1 MPISLLG
8 MRFRLFTLCFAG
20 AAAALTAA
28 TSLVPG
34 FTLAYSSP
42 QLHIALETATALIS
56 FLVAYLVYGRF
67 RERKRLDDLMLASA
81 LVLIASTSLV
91 FSAVPHTVPAEGAR
105 NFSVWASVGGAVLG
119 ALTLALAAFAP
130 ATRVSSP
137 RRATVIA
144 ALCCIGGLIA
154 TASVVGLFANGVDP
168 DIPLAL
174 APDAAH
180 RPILLGHHFL
190 LGTQIVGVLLF
201 IAAALG
207 FIQRGE
213 RDNDEL
219 MRWFAAGAAL
229 SAFARFNYFLFPSL
243 YSDWVFT
250 GDFLRLG
257 FCLLLLAGAAREIG
271 SYWRRLASMA
281 ILEERRRIARELHD
295 GVAQEL
301 AYIVAESSGSLAAA
315 AERAL
320 DESRRAIAAL
330 TRPVDE
336 PLEVALVQAAE
347 EVAGRVGVQL
357 RIEVGRGAQ
366 VSPDE
371 REALIRIVREAIT
384 NAGRHGGA
392 ENVSVELSNG
402 NGTLLR
408 IADDGSGF
416 DTRHTR
422 VGGFGSMSAAPS
434 RRCGSR
440 CGCGCPSHRAGT
452 CPTPSAPGAA

>member
-1 MPISLLG
+1 
-8 MRFRLFTLCFAG
+8 MRIRLFTLCFAG
-20 AAAALTAA
+20 AAAALTAT

-34 FTLAYSSP
+34 VTLAYSSP

-67 RERKRLDDLMLASA
+67 RERRRLDDLVLSCALA
-81 LVLIASTSLV
+81 LIASTSLV
-91 FSAVPHTVPAEGAR
+91 FSALPHTVPAEGAR
-105 NFSVWASVGGAVLG
+105 NFSVWGSVGGAVLG
-119 ALTLALAAFAP
+119 ASTLAVAAFAP
-130 ATRVSSP
+130 STRLASP
-137 RRATVIA
+137 RRATVVA
-144 ALCCIGGLIA
+144 ALVCAGALIA
-154 TASVVGLFANGVDP
+154 TGSIVALFADGVDP
-168 DIPLAL
+168 EIPIGLS
-174 APDAAH
+174 PSAAH
-180 RPILLGHHFL
+180 RPILLGQHLL
-190 LGTQIVGVLLF
+190 LGTQVVGVLLF
-201 IAAALG
+201 MVAALG

-213 RDNDEL
+213 RDRDEL

-281 ILEERRRIARELHD
+281 VLEERRRIARELHD

-301 AYIVAESSGSLAAA
+301 AYIVAESNGHLAAA

-357 RIEVGRGAQ
+357 RVDVCQGAT

-384 NAGRHGGA
+384 NAGRHGSA
-392 ENVSVELSNG
+392 TSVSVELSNG
-402 NGTLLR
+402 HGTLLR
-408 IADDGSGF
+408 VADDGVGF
-416 DTRHTR
+416 DPENTR
-422 VGGFGSMSAAPS
+422 VGGFGLVSMRERAEALGGRFMLSS
-434 RRCGSR
+434 EVGS
-440 CGCGCPSHRAGT
+440 GT
-452 CPTPSAPGAA
+452 RIEVRLS

>member
-1 MPISLLG
+1 VPISLLG

-34 FTLAYSSP
+34 FALAYSSP

-67 RERKRLDDLMLASA
+67 RERKRLNDLMLASA

-213 RDNDEL
+213 RDKDEL

-301 AYIVAESSGSLAAA
+301 AYIVAESSGALAAA

-422 VGGFGSMSAAPS
+422 VGGFGLVSMRERTEALGGRFKLSS
-434 RRCGSR
+434 D
-440 CGCGCPSHRAGT
+440 AGEGT
-452 CPTPSAPGAA
+452 RIEVRLP

>member
-1 MPISLLG
+1 MAKKKESHRTGAGTPIRRTCGAMQEHQYLLETYPPY
-8 MRFRLFTLCFAG
+8 RKNQ
-20 AAAALTAA
+20 
-28 TSLVPG
+28 V
-34 FTLAYSSP
+34 
-42 QLHIALETATALIS
+42 ALEHS
-56 FLVAYLVYGRF
+56 FQA
-67 RERKRLDDLMLASA
+67 RLQ
-81 LVLIASTSLV
+81 T
-91 FSAVPHTVPAEGAR
+91 
-105 NFSVWASVGGAVLG
+105 
-119 ALTLALAAFAP
+119 AAFAP
-130 ATRVSSP
+130 AKRVSSP

-144 ALCCIGGLIA
+144 ALCCAGALIA

-357 RIEVGRGAQ
+357 RIDVGKGAE

-392 ENVSVELSNG
+392 KNVSVELSNG

-408 IADDGSGF
+408 IADDGTGF

-422 VGGFGSMSAAPS
+422 VGGFGLVSMRERTEALGGRFKLSS
-434 RRCGSR
+434 D
-440 CGCGCPSHRAGT
+440 AGEGT
-452 CPTPSAPGAA
+452 RIEVHLP

>member
-1 MPISLLG
+1 
-8 MRFRLFTLCFAG
+8 MRIRLFTLAFAG
-20 AAAALTAA
+20 AAAALTAVA
-28 TSLVPG
+28 SLIPG

-67 RERKRLDDLMLASA
+67 RERKRLDDLMLACA
-81 LVLIASTSLV
+81 LFLIATTSLV
-91 FSAVPHTVPAEGAR
+91 FSALPHTVPAEGAR
-105 NFSVWASVGGAVLG
+105 NFSVWASVGGVVLG
-119 ALTLALAAFAP
+119 AFTLALAAFAP
-130 ATRVSSP
+130 AKRVSSP
-137 RRATVIA
+137 RRASVIA
-144 ALCCIGGLIA
+144 ALSCAGALIA
-154 TASVVGLFANGVDP
+154 TASIVALFADGVDP

-174 APDAAH
+174 SPDAAH
-180 RPILLGHHFL
+180 RPVLLGHHFL

-201 IAAALG
+201 IVAALG

-250 GDFLRLG
+250 GDFLRVG

-281 ILEERRRIARELHD
+281 VLEERRRIARELHD

-301 AYIVAESSGSLAAA
+301 AYIVAESSGALAAA

-357 RIEVGRGAQ
+357 RIEVCGGAE

-392 ENVSVELSNG
+392 ENVSVELTNG
-402 NGTLLR
+402 HGTLLR

-416 DTRHTR
+416 DPRHTR
-422 VGGFGSMSAAPS
+422 VGGFGLVSMRERTEALGGRFRLSS
-434 RRCGSR
+434 E
-440 CGCGCPSHRAGT
+440 AGGGT
-452 CPTPSAPGAA
+452 SIEVRLP

>member
-1 MPISLLG
+1 
-8 MRFRLFTLCFAG
+8 MRIRLFTLAFAG
-20 AAAALTAA
+20 IAAALTATA
-28 TSLVPG
+28 SLAPG
-34 FTLAYSSP
+34 VTLAYRSP
-42 QLHIALETATALIS
+42 QLHVAIDTATALIS
-56 FLVAYLVYGRF
+56 FLVAYLVFGRF
-67 RERKRLDDLMLASA
+67 RERKRLDDLVLACA
-81 LVLIASTSLV
+81 LALIATSSFV
-91 FSAVPHTVPAEGAR
+91 FSALPHTVPAEGTR

-119 ALTLALAAFAP
+119 AFTLALAAFIP
-130 ATRVSSP
+130 STRIART

-144 ALCCIGGLIA
+144 ALSCAGALIA
-154 TASVVGLFANGVDP
+154 TASIVALFANGVDP
-168 DIPLAL
+168 EIPVGIS
-174 APDAAH
+174 PSDAH
-180 RPILLGHHFL
+180 RPILLGQHFL

-201 IAAALG
+201 LAAALG

-213 RDNDEL
+213 RDRDEL

-229 SAFARFNYFLFPSL
+229 SAFARFNFFLFPSL

-281 ILEERRRIARELHD
+281 VLEERRRIARELHD

-301 AYIVAESSGSLAAA
+301 AYIVAESTGSLAAA

-330 TRPVDE
+330 TRAVDE

-357 RIEVGRGAQ
+357 RVDVCEGAK
-366 VSPDE
+366 VTPDE

-392 ENVSVELSNG
+392 TSVSVELTNG
-402 NGTLLR
+402 HGTLLR

-416 DTRHTR
+416 DPRRTR
-422 VGGFGSMSAAPS
+422 VGGFGLVSM
-434 RRCGSR
+434 RE
-440 CGCGCPSHRAGT
+440 RAEALGGRFTLCSEDAGGT
-452 CPTPSAPGAA
+452 KIEVRLP

>member
-1 MPISLLG
+1 
-8 MRFRLFTLCFAG
+8 MRFRLFTLSFAG

-67 RERKRLDDLMLASA
+67 RERKRLDDLMLACA
-81 LVLIASTSLV
+81 LFLIATTSLV
-91 FSAVPHTVPAEGAR
+91 FSALPHTVPAEGAR
-105 NFSVWASVGGAVLG
+105 NFSVWASVGGVVLG
-119 ALTLALAAFAP
+119 AFTLALAAFAP
-130 ATRVSSP
+130 AKRVSSP
-137 RRATVIA
+137 RRASVIA
-144 ALCCIGGLIA
+144 ALSCAGALIA
-154 TASVVGLFANGVDP
+154 TASIVALFADGVDP

-174 APDAAH
+174 SPDAAH
-180 RPILLGHHFL
+180 RPVLLGHHFL

-201 IAAALG
+201 IVAALG

-250 GDFLRLG
+250 GDFLRVG

-281 ILEERRRIARELHD
+281 VLEERRRIARELHD

-301 AYIVAESSGSLAAA
+301 AYIVAESSGALAAA

-357 RIEVGRGAQ
+357 RIEVCGGAE

-392 ENVSVELSNG
+392 ENVSVELTNG
-402 NGTLLR
+402 HGTLLR

-416 DTRHTR
+416 DPRHTR
-422 VGGFGSMSAAPS
+422 VGGFGLVSMRERTEALGGRFRLSS
-434 RRCGSR
+434 E
-440 CGCGCPSHRAGT
+440 AGGGT
-452 CPTPSAPGAA
+452 SIEVRLP

>member
-1 MPISLLG
+1 
-8 MRFRLFTLCFAG
+8 MRFRLFTLAFAG
-20 AAAALTAA
+20 AAASLTAT

-67 RERKRLDDLMLASA
+67 RERKRLDDLMLACA
-81 LVLIASTSLV
+81 LVLIATTSLV

-144 ALCCIGGLIA
+144 ALCCAGALIA

-281 ILEERRRIARELHD
+281 VLEERRRIARELHD

-357 RIEVGRGAQ
+357 RIDVGRGAE
-366 VSPDE
+366 VSADE

-422 VGGFGSMSAAPS
+422 VGGFGLVSMRERTEALGGRFKLSS
-434 RRCGSR
+434 N
-440 CGCGCPSHRAGT
+440 AGEGT
-452 CPTPSAPGAA
+452 RIEVRLP

>member
-357 RIEVGRGAQ
+357 RIDVGRGAQ

-392 ENVSVELSNG
+392 ENVSLELSNG
-402 NGTLLR
+402 NGTFLR

-422 VGGFGSMSAAPS
+422 VGGFGLVSMRERTEALGGRFKLSS
-434 RRCGSR
+434 E
-440 CGCGCPSHRAGT
+440 AGEGT
-452 CPTPSAPGAA
+452 RIEVRLP

>member
-1 MPISLLG
+1 
-8 MRFRLFTLCFAG
+8 MRIRLFTLGFAG

-28 TSLVPG
+28 ASLVPG
-34 FTLAYSSP
+34 VTLAYSSP

-56 FLVAYLVYGRF
+56 FLVAFLVYGRF
-67 RERKRLDDLMLASA
+67 RERSRLDDLMLSSA

-91 FSAVPHTVPAEGAR
+91 FSALPHTVPAEGSR
-105 NFSVWASVGGAVLG
+105 NFSVWGSVGGAVLG
-119 ALTLALAAFAP
+119 ALVLAMAAFAP
-130 ATRVSSP
+130 STRVRNR
-137 RRATVIA
+137 RRATVLA
-144 ALCCIGGLIA
+144 ALLCAGALIA
-154 TASVVGLFANGVDP
+154 TGSIVAVFANGVDP
-168 DIPLAL
+168 GIPLSL
-174 APDAAH
+174 SPDASH
-180 RPILLGHHFL
+180 RPILLGQHFL

-201 IAAALG
+201 IVAGLG

-213 RDNDEL
+213 REQDEL
-219 MRWFAAGAAL
+219 MRWFAAGAVL

-281 ILEERRRIARELHD
+281 VLEERRRIARELHD

-301 AYIVAESSGSLAAA
+301 AYIVAESSGQLAAA

-336 PLEVALVQAAE
+336 PLDVALVQAAE

-357 RIEVGRGAQ
+357 KVDVCEGAS

-392 ENVSVELSNG
+392 THVSVELSNG
-402 NGTLLR
+402 SGTLLR
-408 IADDGSGF
+408 IADDGTGF
-416 DTRHTR
+416 DPGNTR
-422 VGGFGSMSAAPS
+422 VGGFGLVSMRERAEALGGGFTLSSQA
-434 RRCGSR
+434 GS
-440 CGCGCPSHRAGT
+440 GT
-452 CPTPSAPGAA
+452 SIEVRLP

>member
-1 MPISLLG
+1 
-8 MRFRLFTLCFAG
+8 
-20 AAAALTAA
+20 
-28 TSLVPG
+28 
-34 FTLAYSSP
+34 AYSSP

-67 RERKRLDDLMLASA
+67 RERRRFDDLMLSCA

-91 FSAVPHTVPAEGAR
+91 FSALPHTVPAEGAR
-105 NFSVWASVGGAVLG
+105 NFGVWGSVGGAVLG

-130 ATRVSSP
+130 STRVAAP
-137 RRATVIA
+137 RRATVLA
-144 ALCCIGGLIA
+144 
-154 TASVVGLFANGVDP
+154 GLFCAGALIVTESIVAVFADGVDP
-168 DIPLAL
+168 EIPIGLS
-174 APDAAH
+174 PDNGH
-180 RPILLGHHFL
+180 RPLLLGQHFL
-190 LGTQIVGVLLF
+190 LGTQIIGVLLF
-201 IAAALG
+201 IVAALG

-213 RDNDEL
+213 RDRDEL

-250 GDFLRLG
+250 GDVLRLG

-281 ILEERRRIARELHD
+281 VLEERRRIARELHD

-301 AYIVAESSGSLAAA
+301 AYIVAESNGPLATA

-336 PLEVALVQAAE
+336 PLEIALVQAAE
-347 EVAGRVGVQL
+347 EVAGRVGVHL
-357 RIEVGRGAQ
+357 RIDVCAGAT

-402 NGTLLR
+402 SGTLLR
-408 IADDGSGF
+408 VTDDGAGF
-416 DTRHTR
+416 DPAHTR
-422 VGGFGSMSAAPS
+422 VGGFGLVSMRERTEALGGRFRLDSE
-434 RRCGSR
+434 
-440 CGCGCPSHRAGT
+440 AGGGT
-452 CPTPSAPGAA
+452 KVEVRLP

>member
-1 MPISLLG
+1 

-357 RIEVGRGAQ
+357 RIEVRRGTR

-422 VGGFGSMSAAPS
+422 VGGFGLVSMRERTEALGGRFKLSS
-434 RRCGSR
+434 D
-440 CGCGCPSHRAGT
+440 AGEGT
-452 CPTPSAPGAA
+452 RIEVRLP

>member
-1 MPISLLG
+1 
-8 MRFRLFTLCFAG
+8 MRFRLFTLAFAG
-20 AAAALTAA
+20 AAAALTAT

-34 FTLAYSSP
+34 FSLAYSSP
-42 QLHIALETATALIS
+42 QLHIALDTATALIS

-81 LVLIASTSLV
+81 LTLIASTSLV

-130 ATRVSSP
+130 STRVSSP

-144 ALCCIGGLIA
+144 ALCCVGALIA
-154 TASVVGLFANGVDP
+154 TASVVGVFADGIDP
-168 DIPLAL
+168 EIPLAL
-174 APDAAH
+174 SPDATH

-271 SYWRRLASMA
+271 SYWRQLASMA
-281 ILEERRRIARELHD
+281 VLEERRRIARELHD

-357 RIEVGRGAQ
+357 RIDVGRGAE

-422 VGGFGSMSAAPS
+422 VGGFGLVSMRERTEALGGRFKLSS
-434 RRCGSR
+434 E
-440 CGCGCPSHRAGT
+440 AGEGT
-452 CPTPSAPGAA
+452 RIEVRLP

>member
-1 MPISLLG
+1 
-8 MRFRLFTLCFAG
+8 MRFRLFTLAFAG
-20 AAAALTAA
+20 AAAALTAT

-34 FTLAYSSP
+34 FSLAYSSP
-42 QLHIALETATALIS
+42 QLHIALDTATALIS

-81 LVLIASTSLV
+81 LALIASTSLV

-137 RRATVIA
+137 RRATLIA
-144 ALCCIGGLIA
+144 ALCCVGGLIA

-336 PLEVALVQAAE
+336 PLAVALVQAAE

-357 RIEVGRGAQ
+357 RIDVGKGAE

-422 VGGFGSMSAAPS
+422 VGGFGLVSMRERTEALGGRFKLSS
-434 RRCGSR
+434 E
-440 CGCGCPSHRAGT
+440 AGEGT
-452 CPTPSAPGAA
+452 RIEVRLP

>member
-1 MPISLLG
+1 
-8 MRFRLFTLCFAG
+8 MRFRLFTLAFAG

-130 ATRVSSP
+130 AKRVSSP

-144 ALCCIGGLIA
+144 ALCCAGALIA

-357 RIEVGRGAQ
+357 RIDVGKGAE

-392 ENVSVELSNG
+392 KNVSVELSNG

-408 IADDGSGF
+408 IADDGTGF

-422 VGGFGSMSAAPS
+422 VGGFGLVSMRERTEALGGRFKLSS
-434 RRCGSR
+434 D
-440 CGCGCPSHRAGT
+440 AGEGT
-452 CPTPSAPGAA
+452 RIEVHLP

>member
-1 MPISLLG
+1 
-8 MRFRLFTLCFAG
+8 MRIRLFTLGFAA

-28 TSLVPG
+28 TSLIPG

-42 QLHIALETATALIS
+42 QLHIALDTATALIS

-81 LVLIASTSLV
+81 LVLTASTSLV

-392 ENVSVELSNG
+392 ENVSVELANG
-402 NGTLLR
+402 NGTLLS

-422 VGGFGSMSAAPS
+422 VGGFGLVSMRERTEALGGRFKLSS
-434 RRCGSR
+434 D
-440 CGCGCPSHRAGT
+440 AGEGT
-452 CPTPSAPGAA
+452 RIEVRLP

>member
-20 AAAALTAA
+20 AAAALTAT

-144 ALCCIGGLIA
+144 ALCCAGGLIA

-168 DIPLAL
+168 DIPLSL

-422 VGGFGSMSAAPS
+422 VGGFGLVSMRERTEALGGRFKLSS
-434 RRCGSR
+434 D
-440 CGCGCPSHRAGT
+440 AGEGT
-452 CPTPSAPGAA
+452 RIEVRLP

>member
-1 MPISLLG
+1 
-8 MRFRLFTLCFAG
+8 MRIRLFTLAFAG
-20 AAAALTAA
+20 PAAALTAA
-28 TSLVPG
+28 ASLIPG

-67 RERKRLDDLMLASA
+67 RERKRLDDLMLACA
-81 LVLIASTSLV
+81 LLLIATTSLV
-91 FSAVPHTVPAEGAR
+91 FSALPQTVPAEGAR

-119 ALTLALAAFAP
+119 AFTLALAAFAP
-130 ATRVSSP
+130 AKRVSSP
-137 RRATVIA
+137 RRASVIA
-144 ALCCIGGLIA
+144 ALSCAGALVA
-154 TASVVGLFANGVDP
+154 TASIVALFADGVDP

-174 APDAAH
+174 SPDAAH

-201 IAAALG
+201 IVAALG

-250 GDFLRLG
+250 GDFLRVG

-281 ILEERRRIARELHD
+281 VLEERRRIARELHD

-301 AYIVAESSGSLAAA
+301 AYIVAESTGALAAA

-336 PLEVALVQAAE
+336 PLQVALVQAAE

-357 RIEVGRGAQ
+357 RIEVCGGAE

-392 ENVSVELSNG
+392 ENVSVELTNG
-402 NGTLLR
+402 HGTLLR

-416 DTRHTR
+416 DPRNTR
-422 VGGFGSMSAAPS
+422 VGGFGLVSMRERTEALGGRFRLSS
-434 RRCGSR
+434 E
-440 CGCGCPSHRAGT
+440 AGGGT
-452 CPTPSAPGAA
+452 SIEVRLP

>member
-1 MPISLLG
+1 

-144 ALCCIGGLIA
+144 ALCCAGGLIA

-357 RIEVGRGAQ
+357 RIEVRRGTR

-422 VGGFGSMSAAPS
+422 VGGFGLVSMRERTEALGGRFKLSS
-434 RRCGSR
+434 D
-440 CGCGCPSHRAGT
+440 AGEGT
-452 CPTPSAPGAA
+452 RIEVRLP

>member
-1 MPISLLG
+1 VRI
-8 MRFRLFTLCFAG
+8 RLFTLAFAG
-20 AAAALTAA
+20 IAAALTATA
-28 TSLVPG
+28 SLAPG
-34 FTLAYSSP
+34 VTLAYRSP
-42 QLHIALETATALIS
+42 QLHVAIDTATALIS
-56 FLVAYLVYGRF
+56 FLVAYLVFGRF
-67 RERKRLDDLMLASA
+67 RERKRLDDLVLACA
-81 LVLIASTSLV
+81 LALIATSSFV
-91 FSAVPHTVPAEGAR
+91 FSALPHTVPAEGTR

-119 ALTLALAAFAP
+119 AFTLALAAFIP
-130 ATRVSSP
+130 STRIART

-144 ALCCIGGLIA
+144 ALSCAGALIA
-154 TASVVGLFANGVDP
+154 TASIVALFANGVDP
-168 DIPLAL
+168 EIPVGIS
-174 APDAAH
+174 PSDAH
-180 RPILLGHHFL
+180 RPILLGQHFL

-201 IAAALG
+201 LAAALG

-213 RDNDEL
+213 RDRDEL

-229 SAFARFNYFLFPSL
+229 SAFARFNFFLFPSL

-281 ILEERRRIARELHD
+281 VLEERRRIARELHD

-301 AYIVAESSGSLAAA
+301 AYIVAESTGSLAAA

-330 TRPVDE
+330 TRAVDE

-357 RIEVGRGAQ
+357 RVDVCEGAK
-366 VSPDE
+366 VTPDE

-392 ENVSVELSNG
+392 TSVSVELTNG
-402 NGTLLR
+402 HGTLLR

-416 DTRHTR
+416 DPRRTR
-422 VGGFGSMSAAPS
+422 VGGFGLVSM
-434 RRCGSR
+434 RE
-440 CGCGCPSHRAGT
+440 RAEALGGRFTLCSEDGGGT
-452 CPTPSAPGAA
+452 KIEVRLP

>member
-1 MPISLLG
+1 
-8 MRFRLFTLCFAG
+8 MRFRLFTLAFAG

-137 RRATVIA
+137 RRATLIA
-144 ALCCIGGLIA
+144 ALCCVGGLIA

-336 PLEVALVQAAE
+336 PLAVALVQAAE

-357 RIEVGRGAQ
+357 RIDVGKGAE

-422 VGGFGSMSAAPS
+422 VGGFGLVSMRERTEALGGRFKLSS
-434 RRCGSR
+434 E
-440 CGCGCPSHRAGT
+440 AGEGT
-452 CPTPSAPGAA
+452 RIEVRLP

>member
-1 MPISLLG
+1 
-8 MRFRLFTLCFAG
+8 MRIRLFTLAFAG
-20 AAAALTAA
+20 IAAALTATA
-28 TSLVPG
+28 SLAPG
-34 FTLAYSSP
+34 VTLAYRSP
-42 QLHIALETATALIS
+42 QLHVAIDTATALIS
-56 FLVAYLVYGRF
+56 FLVAYLVFGRF
-67 RERKRLDDLMLASA
+67 RERKRLDDLVLACA
-81 LVLIASTSLV
+81 LALIATSSFV
-91 FSAVPHTVPAEGAR
+91 FSALPHTVPAEGTR

-119 ALTLALAAFAP
+119 AFTLALAAFIP
-130 ATRVSSP
+130 STRIART

-144 ALCCIGGLIA
+144 ALSCAGALIA
-154 TASVVGLFANGVDP
+154 TASIVALFANGVDP
-168 DIPLAL
+168 EIPVGIS
-174 APDAAH
+174 PSDAH
-180 RPILLGHHFL
+180 RPILLGQHFL

-201 IAAALG
+201 LAAALG

-213 RDNDEL
+213 RDRDEL

-229 SAFARFNYFLFPSL
+229 SAFARFNFFLFPSL

-281 ILEERRRIARELHD
+281 VLEERRRIARELHD

-301 AYIVAESSGSLAAA
+301 AYIVAESTGSLAAA

-330 TRPVDE
+330 TRAVDE

-357 RIEVGRGAQ
+357 RVDVCEGAK
-366 VSPDE
+366 VTPDE

-392 ENVSVELSNG
+392 TSVSVELTNG
-402 NGTLLR
+402 HGTLLR

-416 DTRHTR
+416 DPRHTR
-422 VGGFGSMSAAPS
+422 VGGFGLVSM
-434 RRCGSR
+434 RE
-440 CGCGCPSHRAGT
+440 RAEALGGRFTLCSEDAGGT
-452 CPTPSAPGAA
+452 KIEVRLP

>member
-1 MPISLLG
+1 
-8 MRFRLFTLCFAG
+8 MRIRLFTLAFAG
-20 AAAALTAA
+20 IAAALTATA
-28 TSLVPG
+28 SLAPG
-34 FTLAYSSP
+34 VTLAYRSP
-42 QLHIALETATALIS
+42 QLHVAIDTATALIS
-56 FLVAYLVYGRF
+56 FLVAYLVFGRF
-67 RERKRLDDLMLASA
+67 RERKRLDDLVLACA
-81 LVLIASTSLV
+81 LALIATSSFV
-91 FSAVPHTVPAEGAR
+91 FSALPHTVPAEGTR

-119 ALTLALAAFAP
+119 AFTLALAAFIP
-130 ATRVSSP
+130 STRIART

-144 ALCCIGGLIA
+144 ALSCAGALIA
-154 TASVVGLFANGVDP
+154 TASIVALFANGVDP
-168 DIPLAL
+168 EIPVGIS
-174 APDAAH
+174 PSDAH
-180 RPILLGHHFL
+180 RPILLGQHFL

-201 IAAALG
+201 LAAALG

-213 RDNDEL
+213 RDRDEL

-229 SAFARFNYFLFPSL
+229 SAFARFNFFLFPSL

-281 ILEERRRIARELHD
+281 VLEERRRIARELHD

-301 AYIVAESSGSLAAA
+301 AYLVAESTGSLAAA

-330 TRPVDE
+330 TRAVDE

-357 RIEVGRGAQ
+357 RVDVCEGAK
-366 VSPDE
+366 VTPDE

-392 ENVSVELSNG
+392 TSVSVELTNG
-402 NGTLLR
+402 HGTLLR

-416 DTRHTR
+416 DPRHTR
-422 VGGFGSMSAAPS
+422 VGGFGLVSM
-434 RRCGSR
+434 RE
-440 CGCGCPSHRAGT
+440 RAEALGGRFTLCSEDAGGT
-452 CPTPSAPGAA
+452 KIEVRLP

>member
-28 TSLVPG
+28 TSLAPG

-422 VGGFGSMSAAPS
+422 VGGFGLVSMRERTEALGGRFKLSS
-434 RRCGSR
+434 D
-440 CGCGCPSHRAGT
+440 AGEGT
-452 CPTPSAPGAA
+452 RIEVRLP

>member
-1 MPISLLG
+1 
-8 MRFRLFTLCFAG
+8 MRIRLFTLGFAG

-28 TSLVPG
+28 TSLIPG

-56 FLVAYLVYGRF
+56 FLVAFLVYGRF
-67 RERKRLDDLMLASA
+67 RERKRLDDLVLACA
-81 LVLIASTSLV
+81 LFLIATTSLV
-91 FSAVPHTVPAEGAR
+91 FSAVPHSVPAEGAR

-119 ALTLALAAFAP
+119 AFTLALAAFAP
-130 ATRVSSP
+130 RTRVGSP

-144 ALCCIGGLIA
+144 ALSCVVALVA
-154 TASVVGLFANGVDP
+154 TASIVALFADGVDP

-174 APDAAH
+174 SPDAAH
-180 RPILLGHHFL
+180 RPVLLGHHFL

-281 ILEERRRIARELHD
+281 VLEERRRIARELHD

-301 AYIVAESSGSLAAA
+301 AFIVAESSGSLAAA

-336 PLEVALVQAAE
+336 PLDVALVQAAE

-357 RIEVGRGAQ
+357 RIEVCKGAQ

-371 REALIRIVREAIT
+371 REALIRILREAIT
-384 NAGRHGGA
+384 NAGRHGRA
-392 ENVSVELSNG
+392 ENVSVELTNG

-416 DTRHTR
+416 DPGHTR
-422 VGGFGSMSAAPS
+422 AGGFGLVSMRERTEALGGRFRLSS
-434 RRCGSR
+434 E
-440 CGCGCPSHRAGT
+440 AGEGT
-452 CPTPSAPGAA
+452 RIEVRLP

>member
-1 MPISLLG
+1 
-8 MRFRLFTLCFAG
+8 MRIRLFTLAFAG

-28 TSLVPG
+28 ASLIPG

-67 RERKRLDDLMLASA
+67 RERKRLDDLMLACA
-81 LVLIASTSLV
+81 LFLIATTSLV
-91 FSAVPHTVPAEGAR
+91 FSALPHTVPAEGAR

-119 ALTLALAAFAP
+119 AFTLALAAFAP
-130 ATRVSSP
+130 ATRLSSP

-144 ALCCIGGLIA
+144 ALACAGALIA
-154 TASVVGLFANGVDP
+154 TTSIVALFADGVDP

-174 APDAAH
+174 SPDATQ

-190 LGTQIVGVLLF
+190 LGTQVVGVLLF
-201 IAAALG
+201 LAAALG

-250 GDFLRLG
+250 GDFLRVG

-357 RIEVGRGAQ
+357 GIEVCEGAR

-392 ENVSVELSNG
+392 ENVSVELTNG

-416 DTRHTR
+416 DPRRTR
-422 VGGFGSMSAAPS
+422 VGGFGLVSMRERTEALGGRFRLSS
-434 RRCGSR
+434 E
-440 CGCGCPSHRAGT
+440 AGGGT
-452 CPTPSAPGAA
+452 NIEVRLP

>member
-1 MPISLLG
+1 
-8 MRFRLFTLCFAG
+8 MRFRLFTLAFAG

-137 RRATVIA
+137 RRATLIA
-144 ALCCIGGLIA
+144 ALCCVGGLIA

-229 SAFARFNYFLFPSL
+229 SAFARFNYCLVPSL

-336 PLEVALVQAAE
+336 PLAVALVQAAE

-357 RIEVGRGAQ
+357 RIDVGKGAE

-422 VGGFGSMSAAPS
+422 VGGFGLVSMRERTEALGGRFKLSS
-434 RRCGSR
+434 E
-440 CGCGCPSHRAGT
+440 AGEGT
-452 CPTPSAPGAA
+452 RIEVRLP

>member
-1 MPISLLG
+1 
-8 MRFRLFTLCFAG
+8 MRFRLFTLAFAG
-20 AAAALTAA
+20 AAAALTAT

-34 FTLAYSSP
+34 FSLAYSSP
-42 QLHIALETATALIS
+42 QLHIALDTATALIS

-81 LVLIASTSLV
+81 LALIASTSLV

-130 ATRVSSP
+130 STRVSSP

-144 ALCCIGGLIA
+144 ALCCVGALIA
-154 TASVVGLFANGVDP
+154 TASVVGLFADGIDP
-168 DIPLAL
+168 EIPLAL
-174 APDAAH
+174 SPDATH

-281 ILEERRRIARELHD
+281 VLEERRRIARELHD

-422 VGGFGSMSAAPS
+422 VGGFGLVSMRERTEALGGRFKLSS
-434 RRCGSR
+434 D
-440 CGCGCPSHRAGT
+440 AGEGT
-452 CPTPSAPGAA
+452 RIEVRLP

>member
-1 MPISLLG
+1 
-8 MRFRLFTLCFAG
+8 MRFRLFTLAFAG

-144 ALCCIGGLIA
+144 ALCCVGGLIA

-357 RIEVGRGAQ
+357 RIDVGKGSE

-392 ENVSVELSNG
+392 ENVSLELSNG
-402 NGTLLR
+402 NGTFLR

-422 VGGFGSMSAAPS
+422 VGGFGLVSMRERTEALGGRFKLSS
-434 RRCGSR
+434 E
-440 CGCGCPSHRAGT
+440 AGEGT
-452 CPTPSAPGAA
+452 RIEVRLP

>member
-1 MPISLLG
+1 
-8 MRFRLFTLCFAG
+8 MRFRLFTLAFAG

-28 TSLVPG
+28 TSLIPG

-42 QLHIALETATALIS
+42 QLHIALETATALIA

-67 RERKRLDDLMLASA
+67 RERKRLDDLILACA
-81 LVLIASTSLV
+81 LFLLATTSFV

-130 ATRVSSP
+130 SRRVSSP

-144 ALCCIGGLIA
+144 ALSCAGALIA
-154 TASVVGLFANGVDP
+154 TASFVGLFAVGVDP
-168 DIPLAL
+168 QIPLAL
-174 APDAAH
+174 SPDAPH

-190 LGTQIVGVLLF
+190 LGTQVVGVLLCVV
-201 IAAALG
+201 AALG

-257 FCLLLLAGAAREIG
+257 FCLLLLAGAGREIG

-281 ILEERRRIARELHD
+281 VLEERRRIARELHD

-301 AYIVAESSGSLAAA
+301 AYIVAESSGALAAA

-357 RIEVGRGAQ
+357 RIEVGRGAE

-402 NGTLLR
+402 NGTRLR
-408 IADDGSGF
+408 ISDDGSGF
-416 DTRHTR
+416 NPRETR
-422 VGGFGSMSAAPS
+422 VGGFGLVSMRERTEALGGRFKLTSE
-434 RRCGSR
+434 
-440 CGCGCPSHRAGT
+440 AGEGT
-452 CPTPSAPGAA
+452 RIEVRLP

>member
-1 MPISLLG
+1 
-8 MRFRLFTLCFAG
+8 MRIRLFTLAFAG
-20 AAAALTAA
+20 LAAALTALA
-28 TSLVPG
+28 SLVPG
-34 FTLAYSSP
+34 VTLAYRSP
-42 QLHIALETATALIS
+42 QLHVVLETATALIS
-56 FLVAYLVYGRF
+56 FLVAYLVFGRF
-67 RERKRLDDLMLASA
+67 RERKRIDDLVLVCA
-81 LVLIASTSLV
+81 LVLLASTSFV
-91 FSAVPHTVPAEGAR
+91 FSALPHTVPAEGAR

-119 ALTLALAAFAP
+119 AFTLALAAFAP
-130 ATRVSSP
+130 SRKVASP
-137 RRATVIA
+137 RRAAVIA
-144 ALCCIGGLIA
+144 AFACVGAIVA
-154 TASVVGLFANGVDP
+154 TASVVGLFADGVDP
-168 DIPLAL
+168 DIPVGLS
-174 APDAAH
+174 PSDAH
-180 RPILLGHHFL
+180 RPILLGQHFL

-201 IAAALG
+201 LVAALG
-207 FIQRGE
+207 FLQRGE
-213 RDNDEL
+213 RDRDEL
-219 MRWFAAGAAL
+219 MRWFAAGAVL

-281 ILEERRRIARELHD
+281 VLEERRRIARELHD

-301 AYIVAESSGSLAAA
+301 AYIVAESSGQLAAA

-347 EVAGRVGVQL
+347 EVAGRVGIQL
-357 RIEVGRGAQ
+357 HVEVCGGAS

-392 ENVSVELSNG
+392 ANVSVRLSNG
-402 NGTLLR
+402 NGTLLS
-408 IADDGSGF
+408 IADDGGGF
-416 DTRHTR
+416 EPGATRA
-422 VGGFGSMSAAPS
+422 GGFGLVSM
-434 RRCGSR
+434 RE
-440 CGCGCPSHRAGT
+440 RAEALGGRFTLASEAGEGT
-452 CPTPSAPGAA
+452 KIEVRLP

>member
-1 MPISLLG
+1 
-8 MRFRLFTLCFAG
+8 MRIRLFTLAFAG

-28 TSLVPG
+28 ASLIPG

-67 RERKRLDDLMLASA
+67 RERKRLDDLMLACA
-81 LVLIASTSLV
+81 LLLIATTSLV
-91 FSAVPHTVPAEGAR
+91 FSALPHTVPAEGAR

-119 ALTLALAAFAP
+119 AFTLALAAFAP
-130 ATRVSSP
+130 ATRLSSP

-144 ALCCIGGLIA
+144 ALSCAGALIA
-154 TASVVGLFANGVDP
+154 TASIVALFADGVDP
-168 DIPLAL
+168 DIPLGL
-174 APDAAH
+174 SPDATH

-190 LGTQIVGVLLF
+190 LGTQVVGVLLF
-201 IAAALG
+201 IVAALG

-250 GDFLRLG
+250 GDFLRVG

-357 RIEVGRGAQ
+357 RIGVCEGAR

-392 ENVSVELSNG
+392 KNVSVELTNG
-402 NGTLLR
+402 HGTHLR
-408 IADDGSGF
+408 IVDDGLGF
-416 DTRHTR
+416 DPRHTR
-422 VGGFGSMSAAPS
+422 VGGFGLVSMRERTEALGGRFRLSS
-434 RRCGSR
+434 Q
-440 CGCGCPSHRAGT
+440 AGGGT
-452 CPTPSAPGAA
+452 NIEVRLP

>member
-137 RRATVIA
+137 RRATLIA
-144 ALCCIGGLIA
+144 TLCCIGGLIA

-357 RIEVGRGAQ
+357 RIDVGKGSE

-422 VGGFGSMSAAPS
+422 VGGFGLVSMRERTEALGGRFKLSS
-434 RRCGSR
+434 DTGE
-440 CGCGCPSHRAGT
+440 GT
-452 CPTPSAPGAA
+452 RIEVRLP

>member
-1 MPISLLG
+1 
-8 MRFRLFTLCFAG
+8 MRFRLFTLAFAG

-137 RRATVIA
+137 RRATLIA
-144 ALCCIGGLIA
+144 ALCCVGGLIA

-213 RDNDEL
+213 RDKDEL

-336 PLEVALVQAAE
+336 PLAVALVQAAE

-357 RIEVGRGAQ
+357 RIDVGKGAE

-422 VGGFGSMSAAPS
+422 VGGFGLVSMRERTEALGGRFKLSS
-434 RRCGSR
+434 E
-440 CGCGCPSHRAGT
+440 AGEGT
-452 CPTPSAPGAA
+452 RIEVRLP

>member
-1 MPISLLG
+1 
-8 MRFRLFTLCFAG
+8 MRFRLFTLAFAG

-130 ATRVSSP
+130 AKRVSSP

-144 ALCCIGGLIA
+144 ALCCAGALIA

-357 RIEVGRGAQ
+357 RIDVGKGAE

-392 ENVSVELSNG
+392 KNVSVELSNG

-422 VGGFGSMSAAPS
+422 VGGFGLVSMRERTEALGGRFKLSS
-434 RRCGSR
+434 D
-440 CGCGCPSHRAGT
+440 AGEGT
-452 CPTPSAPGAA
+452 RIEVHLP

>member
-1 MPISLLG
+1 VRI
-8 MRFRLFTLCFAG
+8 RLFTLAFAG
-20 AAAALTAA
+20 IAAALTATA
-28 TSLVPG
+28 SLAPG
-34 FTLAYSSP
+34 VTLAYRSP
-42 QLHIALETATALIS
+42 QLHVAIDTATALIS
-56 FLVAYLVYGRF
+56 FLVAYLVFGRF
-67 RERKRLDDLMLASA
+67 RERKRLDDLVLACA
-81 LVLIASTSLV
+81 LALIATSSFV
-91 FSAVPHTVPAEGAR
+91 FSALPHTVPAEGTR

-119 ALTLALAAFAP
+119 AFTLALAAFIP
-130 ATRVSSP
+130 STRIART

-144 ALCCIGGLIA
+144 ALSCAGALIA
-154 TASVVGLFANGVDP
+154 TASIVALFANGVDP
-168 DIPLAL
+168 EIPVGIS
-174 APDAAH
+174 PSDAH
-180 RPILLGHHFL
+180 RPILLGQHFL

-201 IAAALG
+201 LAAALG

-213 RDNDEL
+213 RDRDEL

-229 SAFARFNYFLFPSL
+229 SAFARFNFFLFPSL

-281 ILEERRRIARELHD
+281 VLEERRRIARELHD

-301 AYIVAESSGSLAAA
+301 AYIVAESTGSLAAA

-330 TRPVDE
+330 TRAVDE

-357 RIEVGRGAQ
+357 RVDVCEGAK
-366 VSPDE
+366 VTPDE

-392 ENVSVELSNG
+392 TSVSVELTNG
-402 NGTLLR
+402 HGTLLR

-416 DTRHTR
+416 DPRHTR
-422 VGGFGSMSAAPS
+422 VGGFGLVSM
-434 RRCGSR
+434 RE
-440 CGCGCPSHRAGT
+440 RAEALGGRFTLCSEDAGGT
-452 CPTPSAPGAA
+452 KIEVRLP